1 VVAADTPP
9 SRASSIARASVD
21 NFNQTGT
28 IMIKSSFAA
37 GFVTIASLSLAA
49 EAQANVA
56 TANSVVAE
64 WNALATACTATNRAG
79 PVQVLDLAVV
89 QAAVHNAVQAI
100 ERRYEAYLAPVAAT
114 GNEST
119 TAAAASAAYNVLAV
133 ICPTSLATLDAA
145 FKPWKDGLDPGLA
158 VGAAAAAAMLAEVR
172 PAPVV
177 PPFTGGTGIG
187 EWQPQAPATSMAFLY
202 LATTKPFTIQSPS
215 QFRAPP
221 PPALN
226 SEVYIRDYEEVKRV
240 GDVKFHTRGAMCPAP
255 RETEV
260 GRFWSG
266 NVVSQWNE
274 TVRNIVVDR
283 QLDIGESARLL
294 ALANLAAADALI
306 TVWDSKRFY
315 NFWRPYGAI
324 RTDDGVPETVTDPTW
339 TPFIQSAYFPA
350 GSQTPAY
357 PDYTSGANGFTS
369 AVVTTLQL
377 FFRGDWLRFEINKVT
392 SPVVAICTNPRVYR
406 RFSEAMDEVVD
417 ARIYLGIHFR
427 FADEEARR
435 QGTQVAY
442 WTFSRYLRPY
452 ESDVPLLYDHQ
463 DPAPASASAPALG
476 EVR

>member
-1 VVAADTPP
+1 
-9 SRASSIARASVD
+9 
-21 NFNQTGT
+21 
-28 IMIKSSFAA
+28 M
-37 GFVTIASLSLAA
+37 
-49 EAQANVA
+49 
-56 TANSVVAE
+56 
-64 WNALATACTATNRAG
+64 
-79 PVQVLDLAVV
+79 AVV

-100 ERRYEAYLAPVAAT
+100 ERQYEPYLAPVAAT
-114 GNEST
+114 GSEST
-119 TAAAASAAYNVLAV
+119 AAAAASAAYNVLAV

-172 PAPVV
+172 PAPAL

-226 SEVYIRDYEEVKRV
+226 SETYIRDYEEVKKY
-240 GDVKFHTRGAMCPAP
+240 GDVNFHTRGALCPAP

-266 NVVSQWNE
+266 NLVLQWND
-274 TVRNIVVDR
+274 TLRNIVVDR
-283 QLDIGESARLL
+283 QLSIGESARLL
-294 ALANLAAADALI
+294 ALASLAVADAGI
-306 TVWDSKRFY
+306 TVWDTKRFY

-324 RTDDGVPETVTDPTW
+324 RSADDGVPETVQDPAW
-339 TPFIQSAYFPA
+339 TPFLQSAYFPA

-357 PDYTSGANGFTS
+357 PDYSSGANGVTG
-369 AVVTTLQL
+369 AYVTTLQL
-377 FFRGDWLRFEINKVT
+377 FFRGDWLRFEINKAT

-406 RFSEAMDEVVD
+406 RFSEAADEVVD

-427 FADEEARR
+427 FADEASRR

-442 WTFSRYLRPY
+442 WAFSHYLRPY
-452 ESDVPLLYDHQ
+452 ASDEPLLYDHQ
-463 DPAPASASAPALG
+463 DPPPSGAPAPSGAQTPVVGG
-476 EVR
+476 EN